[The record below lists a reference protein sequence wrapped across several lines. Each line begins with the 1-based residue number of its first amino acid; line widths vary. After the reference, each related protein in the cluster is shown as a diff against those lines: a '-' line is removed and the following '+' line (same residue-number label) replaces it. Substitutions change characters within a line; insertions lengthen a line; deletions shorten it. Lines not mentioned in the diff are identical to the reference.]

1 MAGIVSLVFLVL
13 TLTLY
18 LTLPELNNLH
28 GKIISANLCYVFTT
42 TSLLIVLYN
51 VEPDSDDSINI
62 EEFFLRLVG
71 LVNSVFS
78 TIL

>member
-1 MAGIVSLVFLVL
+1 LYTISGIVSQFFLVL

-18 LTLPELNNLH
+18 LTLPEFNNLH

-51 VEPDSDDSINI
+51 VEPNTETSINI
-62 EEFFLRLVG
+62 EEFFIR
-71 LVNSVFS
+71 
-78 TIL
+78 